1 MIVCDETHVKQV
13 QKQLGD
19 CVRLLDH
26 YEWLI
31 NSFVLDFFL
40 DAHWGHLPASWQPT
54 LTSITPDQ
62 LAAWLD
68 PEVAVELMLWIMF
81 STIMNLPILPKNW
94 RYPLSRPPQPT
105 PLHGLYPCSPWSKPS
120 GLVAC
125 QENQS
130 MISTK
135 SKVFFLVRKTF
146 PKPSPEGSRLT
157 FLEKTK
163 SSIQAGKTFAM
174 TQNKPK
180 RAGYLSQ
187 SFWVLP
193 LAVTQVSTSGKFT
206 HKI

>member
-68 PEVAVELMLWIMF
+68 PEVAVNVVNHVFYYNHEPANSAQDF
-81 STIMNLPILPKNW
+81 
-94 RYPLSRPPQPT
+94 RYPLFRPPQPT

-120 GLVAC
+120 GLAVC

-130 MISTK
+130 KIYTK
-135 SKVFFLVRKTF
+135 SKVFLYVRKT
-146 PKPSPEGSRLT
+146 SPRLLLEESHQM

-163 SSIQAGKTFAM
+163 ASIHPGRTCAM
-174 TQNKPK
+174 TQNKPR

-193 LAVTQVSTSGKFT
+193 LAVTQVSFLGKFS
-206 HKI
+206 HY